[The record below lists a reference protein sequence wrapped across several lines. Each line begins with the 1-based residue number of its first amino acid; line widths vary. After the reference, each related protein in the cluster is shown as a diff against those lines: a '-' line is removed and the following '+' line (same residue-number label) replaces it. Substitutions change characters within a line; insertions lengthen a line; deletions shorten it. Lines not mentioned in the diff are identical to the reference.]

1 MTAVKEQLL
10 SELRFV
16 YETLPVFSIQGS
28 RKHDIAG
35 AYLYGNVGRNAA
47 VLQQPLCRVYS
58 LKHVTMAVLGQVK
71 LKHPV

>member
-1 MTAVKEQLL
+1 M
-10 SELRFV
+10 

-47 VLQQPLCRVYS
+47 VLQQQLCRVFTKTCNNGCARS
-58 LKHVTMAVLGQVK
+58 GQAQASCLKW
-71 LKHPV
+71 